1 MVTTPFNMTVH
12 VDTREIDAML
22 NGFLQKIEQP
32 RPLLTRI
39 GKYIQALT
47 MQMFFGRRPD
57 KTPIRGVRW
66 NALAEK
72 TIMAKRAAV
81 KRGAAIIAARPLVR
95 TGKLRDSL
103 AVSGAVKIYP
113 RGLIYGTTLR
123 SRKGFPYPGFHQVGD
138 KRVPA
143 RPWLFITRRELFEI
157 AVETRR
163 FLEGTKAK
171 FGTLA
176 GRTKIAENKN
186 INFTRK

>member
-1 MVTTPFNMTVH
+1 
-12 VDTREIDAML
+12 
-22 NGFLQKIEQP
+22 
-32 RPLLTRI
+32 
-39 GKYIQALT
+39 
-47 MQMFFGRRPD
+47 
-57 KTPIRGVRW
+57 
-66 NALAEK
+66 
-72 TIMAKRAAV
+72 MAIYYCRADGSAAN
-81 KRGAAIIAARPLVR
+81 KAAAIIADRPLVR

-113 RGLIYGTTLR
+113 RGLVYGTTLR

-138 KRVPA
+138 NRVPA

-171 FGTLA
+171 FGTLV